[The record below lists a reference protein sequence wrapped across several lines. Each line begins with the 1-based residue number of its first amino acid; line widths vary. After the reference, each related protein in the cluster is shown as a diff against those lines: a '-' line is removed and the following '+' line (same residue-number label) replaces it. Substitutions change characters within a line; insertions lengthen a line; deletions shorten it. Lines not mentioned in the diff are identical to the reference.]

1 MTGKTGVSNFI
12 FDKSKTYNEFKF
24 EWVRLSKFESDVIA
38 ICSFFSFGK
47 FSFARDFIMF
57 F

>member
-38 ICSFFSFGK
+38 ICSFFSLGK
-47 FSFARDFIMF
+47 FNFARDFIMF